1 MRHFEPLLET
11 EVVAILN
18 FFCVFPFVCMFV
30 FLAVIK
36 KLRNCMNQSR
46 LANGVTDGRPPPR
59 GISSRTL

>member
-36 KLRNCMNQSR
+36 KLHES
-46 LANGVTDGRPPPR
+46 VTACQWRD
-59 GISSRTL
+59 